1 MSCAVSDAP
10 EPTPEV
16 PAVYQP
22 YVCPSPMSARPLLN
36 RLSVAAPFGW
46 LRQGWQD
53 LWRAPSV
60 SLFFGVCF
68 FVMGLAVLLV
78 FKHAPLLHPRP
89 VRPASCCSGPSVPRR
104 LSG

>member
-22 YVCPSPMSARPLLN
+22 YVPEPNVSAGPLLN

-78 FKHAPLLHPRP
+78 MSFGNFLILY
-89 VRPASCCSGPSVPRR
+89 SR
-104 LSG
+104 LSPALLLKEKI